1 MDTQGAFDFTAA
13 RAARDQGMQRATDHA
28 ADAYID
34 WPDHAYAFLLAF
46 ARTHETFQSEDV
58 SDASKVDPAFP
69 QPPTDRAWG
78 SLYVK
83 AQNAGVIEP
92 YGMARSRRR
101 HASVCILWRS
111 TTFAGA
117 DR

>member
-1 MDTQGAFDFTAA
+1 MDTQGAFDFSAA
-13 RAARDQGMQRATDHA
+13 RLERDQGMQRATYRAIDTC
-28 ADAYID
+28 ID
-34 WPDHAYAFLLAF
+34 WPDRAYAFLLAF
-46 ARTHETFQSEDV
+46 ARSHETFQSEDV
-58 SDASKVDPAFP
+58 SDASKRDHNFS

-92 YGMARSRRR
+92 CGMARSRRL

-111 TTFAGA
+111 TVFGGSTL
-117 DR
+117 

>member
-1 MDTQGAFDFTAA
+1 MSAQGAFDFSAA
-13 RAARDQGMQRATDHA
+13 RAARDQGMQRTTQHA
-28 ADAYID
+28 ADDCLD
-34 WPDHAYAFLLAF
+34 WPDRAYAFLVAF
-46 ARTHETFQSEDV
+46 ARSHETFQSEDV
-58 SDASKVDPAFP
+58 SNASKLDPSFP

-117 DR
+117 QQ

>member
-1 MDTQGAFDFTAA
+1 MDTQGAFDFSAA
-13 RAARDQGMQRATDHA
+13 RAERDMGMRRAAGHA
-28 ADAYID
+28 VDQCID
-34 WPDHAYAFLLAF
+34 WPDRAYSFLLAF
-46 ARTHETFQSEDV
+46 AARHETFQSEDV
-58 SDASKVDPAFP
+58 SDASKRDSNFP

-92 YGMARSRRR
+92 CGMARSRRR

-111 TTFAGA
+111 TIFSGA
-117 DR
+117 RG

>member
-1 MDTQGAFDFTAA
+1 MDVQGALDFTTA
-13 RAARDQGMQRATDHA
+13 RSAGELGMGSALRHA
-28 ADAYID
+28 EHRLVD
-34 WPDHAYAFLLAF
+34 WPDRAYAFLLAF
-46 ARTHETFQSEDV
+46 AKQHETFQSEDV
-58 SDASKVDPAFP
+58 SDASKRDPSFP

-92 YGMARSRRR
+92 HGMARSRRR

-111 TTFAGA
+111 TVFGG
-117 DR
+117 

>member
-1 MDTQGAFDFTAA
+1 MDGQGVFNFAAA
-13 RAARDQGMQRATDHA
+13 RADRNAGMQRATDHA
-28 ADAYID
+28 AHDCID
-34 WPDHAYAFLLAF
+34 WPDCAYAFLLDF
-46 ARTHETFQSEDV
+46 AKRHATFQSEDV
-58 SDASKVDPAFP
+58 SDASKLDTSFP

-92 YGMARSRRR
+92 CGMARSRRR
-101 HASVCILWRS
+101 HASICILWRS

-117 DR
+117 RG